1 MVTLD
6 DVAARGA
13 STRSAG
19 VGTTG
24 APRWPG
30 RLGAQ
35 ARGLTALTHR
45 PPLQIQSQE
54 VEQMET
60 ITYTQDGQSYE
71 LPVELV
77 RLIRQDHRHRGTR
90 SKHRMICIRLTE
102 GEYQALTDIWQRR
115 ANGLPISVYL
125 HGVLVAWAALLQTD
139 PRQCNQL
146 AQGIDPRC
154 ISTPRTRANIS
165 LHRRLC

>member
-1 MVTLD
+1 
-6 DVAARGA
+6 
-13 STRSAG
+13 
-19 VGTTG
+19 
-24 APRWPG
+24 
-30 RLGAQ
+30 
-35 ARGLTALTHR
+35 
-45 PPLQIQSQE
+45 
-54 VEQMET
+54 MET
-60 ITYTQDGQSYE
+60 ITYTQDGTTYE
-71 LPVELV
+71 LPTELV
-77 RLIRQDHRHRGTR
+77 RLIRQDHRHRGAR

-139 PRQCNQL
+139 QRQCNQL

-154 ISTPRTRANIS
+154 ISTPKTRANIS

>member
-1 MVTLD
+1 
-6 DVAARGA
+6 
-13 STRSAG
+13 
-19 VGTTG
+19 
-24 APRWPG
+24 
-30 RLGAQ
+30 
-35 ARGLTALTHR
+35 
-45 PPLQIQSQE
+45 
-54 VEQMET
+54 MET
-60 ITYTQDGQSYE
+60 ITYTQDGTTYE

-77 RLIRQDHRHRGTR
+77 RLIRQDHR
-90 SKHRMICIRLTE
+90 

-139 PRQCNQL
+139 QRQCNQL

>member
-1 MVTLD
+1 MD
-6 DVAARGA
+6 
-13 STRSAG
+13 
-19 VGTTG
+19 
-24 APRWPG
+24 
-30 RLGAQ
+30 
-35 ARGLTALTHR
+35 
-45 PPLQIQSQE
+45 
-54 VEQMET
+54 T
-60 ITYTQDGQSYE
+60 ITYTQDGTTYE
-71 LPVELV
+71 LPTDLV
-77 RLIRQDHRHRGTR
+77 RLIRQDHRRRGTQ

-125 HGVLVAWAALLQTD
+125 HSVLVAWAALLQPD

-154 ISTPRTRANIS
+154 ISTPKTRANIS